1 MTIIQRLM
9 LIIGILAVVMASMV
23 VWNYIQLNQ
32 VVVLADK
39 AESMRVPQL
48 RGMAAVELNVTRVS
62 LQLRHSI
69 LARTLQEQQFAL
81 DDIAQKRRDIDSAL
95 QDYEKKLH
103 TDEGRQRFAPVPG
116 LVQAFWRHGEANLR
130 LIQNGQKEEA
140 FAYLVDQTI
149 PARNALL
156 QVLAGTVEYQTKGL
170 SNDINGIKALIH
182 TNLVLGTVVLVAIVA
197 ALVGFAVWMRSTL
210 SQRIGVCRSVAEQVR
225 DGNLMGITLDGQSDE
240 FAPLMTALSEMEQS
254 LTRVVVGVRRSAET
268 VASNSAHLDAGN
280 ENLSARTQQQ
290 TQSLR
295 QATATV
301 VQLNTT
307 VHQNAEYAHEA
318 NTLAGD
324 AAAVATR
331 GGALMQDVVVTMQ
344 GISESS
350 HRIAEIINVIDSI
363 AFQTNILAL
372 NAAVEAARAG
382 DQGRGFAVVA
392 SEVRTLAQ
400 RTAAA
405 AKEIKDLIVA
415 STQTVEQGSGLV
427 QNAGATMHN
436 IVEAIARVNG
446 MVREISS
453 ASQEQRN
460 GIEHVNQTIQEMEQ
474 ATQQNVGLVQESAV
488 AARNMRVQADGLVA
502 AVSAF
507 KVNPQARVA

>member
-1 MTIIQRLM
+1 M
-9 LIIGILAVVMASMV
+9 S
-23 VWNYIQLNQ
+23 
-32 VVVLADK
+32 
-39 AESMRVPQL
+39 
-48 RGMAAVELNVTRVS
+48 
-62 LQLRHSI
+62 
-69 LARTLQEQQFAL
+69 
-81 DDIAQKRRDIDSAL
+81 
-95 QDYEKKLH
+95 
-103 TDEGRQRFAPVPG
+103 
-116 LVQAFWRHGEANLR
+116 
-130 LIQNGQKEEA
+130 
-140 FAYLVDQTI
+140 
-149 PARNALL
+149 
-156 QVLAGTVEYQTKGL
+156 
-170 SNDINGIKALIH
+170 
-182 TNLVLGTVVLVAIVA
+182 
-197 ALVGFAVWMRSTL
+197 STL

-240 FAPLMTALSEMEQS
+240 FAPLMTALAEMEQS

-268 VASNSAHLDAGN
+268 VASTSAHLDAGN

-324 AAAVATR
+324 AAAVAAR
-331 GGALMQDVVVTMQ
+331 GGTLMQDVVVTMQ

-350 HRIAEIINVIDSI
+350 RRIAEIINVIDSI

-507 KVNPQARVA
+507 KVNPQARAA

>member
-9 LIIGILAVVMASMV
+9 LIIGILAAVMAGMA
-23 VWNYIQLNQ
+23 VWNYVQLNQ

-39 AESMRVPQL
+39 AESVRVPQL
-48 RGMAAVELNVTRVS
+48 HDIAEVELNVTRVS
-62 LQLRHSI
+62 LQLRHAM
-69 LARTLQEQQFAL
+69 LARTPQERQAAF
-81 DDIAQKRRDIDSAL
+81 DDIAQKRQYIERAL
-95 QDYEKKLH
+95 QNYEQKLY
-103 TDEGRQRFAPVPG
+103 TERGRALFAPVPG
-116 LVQAFWRHGEANLR
+116 LVRAFWERGEANLR
-130 LIQNGQKEEA
+130 LIQDGRKEEA
-140 FAYLVDQTI
+140 FAYLVDHTI

-156 QVLAGTVEYQTKGL
+156 QVLAGTVHYQTQTL
-170 SNDINGIKALIH
+170 SSDIVAITSLIH
-182 TNLVLGTVVLVAIVA
+182 TTQVLSSVALLGMVA
-197 ALVGFAVWMRSTL
+197 ALVLFAVWMRRTL
-210 SQRIGVCRSVAEQVR
+210 HQRIGVCQTVVEQVR
-225 DGNLMGITLDGQSDE
+225 DGNLTGIALDGQSDE
-240 FAPLMTALSEMEQS
+240 FAPLMTALAEMEQS

-268 VASNSAHLDAGN
+268 VASTSAHLDAGN

-324 AAAVATR
+324 AAAVAAR
-331 GGALMQDVVVTMQ
+331 GGTLMQDVVVTMQ

-350 HRIAEIINVIDSI
+350 RRIAEIINVIDSI

-427 QNAGATMHN
+427 QNAGATMQN

-507 KVNPQARVA
+507 KVSPQARAA